1 MIIIGVDPGIS
12 GAISIVENKK
22 ILEVYDTPT
31 MIEGKKNK
39 RQINGAQVTNIIKER
54 LNKGNEV
61 VVVVEHVNAMPGQGV
76 TSMFNFG
83 QSFGVIKGIC
93 AALSLPIYFVRP
105 TKWKKH
111 FNLIKTHKDASRT
124 KVIEAYPEISSK
136 LHRKKDCNRAD
147 AILIALYFNEVA
159 TQVVGLGGS
168 TDFSL
173 IQLFLRA
180 DFIVKSVIILL
191 IAASIYS
198 WALIFDKYKLFKKI
212 EKTTTTFE
220 EKFWKSK
227 SAESFYNS
235 LTNRDKDPVANIF
248 QSAMAEVIKTKSKSS
263 VVQSA
268 RVSRIIEISTDKQ
281 IRNIEKNFTFLA
293 TVGSTAPFI
302 GLFGTVWGIMNSF
315 QSIAISRNTSLAIVA
330 PGIAEALFA
339 TALGLLAA
347 IPAVVAYNKFNS
359 DAKRYGSRIEN
370 FSKRFLSII

>member
-1 MIIIGVDPGIS
+1 M
-12 GAISIVENKK
+12 E
-22 ILEVYDTPT
+22 
-31 MIEGKKNK
+31 
-39 RQINGAQVTNIIKER
+39 Q
-54 LNKGNEV
+54 
-61 VVVVEHVNAMPGQGV
+61 
-76 TSMFNFG
+76 
-83 QSFGVIKGIC
+83 
-93 AALSLPIYFVRP
+93 
-105 TKWKKH
+105 
-111 FNLIKTHKDASRT
+111 
-124 KVIEAYPEISSK
+124 
-136 LHRKKDCNRAD
+136 
-147 AILIALYFNEVA
+147 EVA

-173 IQLFLRA
+173 LQLFIRA
-180 DFIVKSVIILL
+180 DIIVKSVIIIL

-198 WALIFDKYKLFKKI
+198 WALIFDKYKLFKRI
-212 EKTTTTFE
+212 EKSTTSFE

-235 LTNRDKDPVANIF
+235 LTNRDKDPIANIF
-248 QSAMAEVIKTKSKSS
+248 QSAMTELIRTKSKSS
-263 VVQSA
+263 VVQQA
-268 RVSRIIEISTDKQ
+268 RVSRVIEIAADKE
-281 IRNIEKNFTFLA
+281 IKSIEKNFTFLA

-359 DAKRYGSRIEN
+359 DSKRYGARIEN